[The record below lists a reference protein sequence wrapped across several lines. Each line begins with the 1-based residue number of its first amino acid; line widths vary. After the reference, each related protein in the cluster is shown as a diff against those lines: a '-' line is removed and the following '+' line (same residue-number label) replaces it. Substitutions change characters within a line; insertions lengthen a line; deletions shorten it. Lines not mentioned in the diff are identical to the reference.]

1 MPIAAHSR
9 RRCYA
14 AHRLMNPAVSTLRA
28 ILNPRSVA
36 VIGASGDPAKFGGRV
51 MHFLVKHGYRGRIVP
66 VHPTAT
72 EVLGIPAVPQLTA
85 AGEPVDVCLLALPA
99 AHLAAALEDCGRA
112 DARGAVVITADFAE
126 TGAEGAA
133 RQDELLQIARRH
145 NLRLIGPNCL
155 GFINPHLNLA
165 LTSSV
170 ALATEPMPRGAIG
183 LASQSGSLMAS
194 LISHAQDLGAGF
206 SVAATVGNQADVEL
220 CDLVEYFIAD
230 EATRAI
236 CLYVEG
242 LRDGKRF
249 LDLAQQARAAG
260 KPILAVKAGRSAAGQ
275 QVTQSH
281 TASLAGSHAVWEAAC
296 RDHAVILLDDPEALI
311 YCADFLIRF
320 GAPAVS
326 TIAVMSPSGGTVAV
340 TGDRVIAAG
349 LTLAE
354 PGATTATELQKLLP
368 PGRTINPLDVGG
380 LPRSSGLDSAL
391 TAYELFACDPAVG
404 AILIA
409 VATTPQLEDKVRQWG
424 AAALAGKKPTA
435 ILLTPGT
442 LVDGARAA
450 LKDIRCPYTN
460 RLDDALRVLRAAVDY
475 GEALR
480 NPPPPAQVSTTTA
493 TVQAHAAKLADG
505 RLTEP
510 ETKALLRACGIGTT
524 NDMLAHTA
532 EDAIAQA
539 QRIAYPVVLKGVCR
553 DLVHKSEA
561 GAVRLDIHDAE
572 ALRTAWRDIADGIS
586 AHLPGATIDGCVVQP
601 MIRGGVE
608 LIVGCRWD
616 AQFGAVVV
624 VGSGGVLVEIL
635 NDVQMAVAPVSAA
648 HAQRLIQRLRIAPIL
663 AGARGRP
670 AADIAALADTIARL
684 SELAAALGPRLTEL
698 DINPLLVREAGR
710 GAIALDGRAT
720 LTL

>member
-1 MPIAAHSR
+1 MPIGVHSWQ
-9 RRCYA
+9 RCYA
-14 AHRLMNPAVSTLRA
+14 ALRPMNPAVSILRA
-28 ILNPRSVA
+28 ILNPHSVA
-36 VIGASGDPAKFGGRV
+36 VCGASGDPAKFGGRV

-72 EVLGIPAVPQLTA
+72 DVLGIPAVPQL
-85 AGEPVDVCLLALPA
+85 AGHGAPVDVCLLALPA

-112 DARGAVVITADFAE
+112 GARGAVVITADFAE

-133 RQDELLQIARRH
+133 RQDELLRIAHRYK
-145 NLRLIGPNCL
+145 LRLIGPNCL
-155 GFINPHLNLA
+155 GYINPHLNLA

-230 EATRAI
+230 DATRAI

-242 LRDGKRF
+242 LRDGRRF

-260 KPILAVKAGRSAAGQ
+260 KPVLAVKAGRSAAGR

-281 TASLAGSHAVWEAAC
+281 TASLAGSYAVWEAAC

-340 TGDRVIAAG
+340 TGDRVVAAG

-354 PGATTATELQKLLP
+354 PGAATAAELQKLLP
-368 PGRTINPLDVGG
+368 RGRTINPLDVGG
-380 LPRSSGLDSAL
+380 LPRASGLDSAL
-391 TAYELFACDPAVG
+391 TAYELLVRDPAVG

-409 VATTPQLEDKVRQWG
+409 VATTPQLEDKVRRWG
-424 AAALAGKKPTA
+424 SAALAGKKPTA

-442 LVDGARAA
+442 LVDGARTA

-460 RLDDALRVLRAAVDY
+460 RLDDALRVLRSAVDY

-480 NPPPPAQVSTTTA
+480 HPPLPAQPSAISAAALT
-493 TVQAHAAKLADG
+493 HAAALPAG
-505 RLTEP
+505 RLNEP
-510 ETKALLRACGIGTT
+510 ETKALLRACGISTT
-524 NDMLAHTA
+524 DDVLARTPA
-532 EDAIAQA
+532 DAILQA
-539 QRIAYPVVLKGVCR
+539 QRMGYPVVLKGVCR
-553 DLVHKSEA
+553 ELIHKSEA
-561 GAVRLDIHDAE
+561 GAVKLDINDAD
-572 ALRTAWRDIADGIS
+572 ALHIAWRDIADGIS
-586 AHLPGATIDGCVVQP
+586 AHLLGATLDGCVVQP
-601 MIRGGVE
+601 MLTGGIE
-608 LIVGCRWD
+608 LIVGCHWD
-616 AQFGAVVV
+616 AQFGAVVI

-635 NDVQMAVAPVSAA
+635 NDVQMAVAPVSSA
-648 HAQRLIQRLRIAPIL
+648 HALRLIQGLRIAPIL

-670 AADIAALADTIARL
+670 PADIAALADTIARL
-684 SELAAALGPRLTEL
+684 SELATALGPRLTEL

-710 GAIALDGRAT
+710 GVIALDGRAT
-720 LTL
+720 LTP

>member
-1 MPIAAHSR
+1 
-9 RRCYA
+9 
-14 AHRLMNPAVSTLRA
+14 MNADVSTLRA
-28 ILNPRSVA
+28 ILNPRSLA
-36 VIGASGDPAKFGGRV
+36 VVGASSDPAKFGGRV
-51 MHFLVKHGYRGRIVP
+51 MNFLVKHGYRGRIVP
-66 VHPTAT
+66 VHPTAA
-72 EVLGIPAVPQLTA
+72 EVLGIPAVAQLAA
-85 AGEPVDVCLLALPA
+85 AGDPVDVCLLALPS

-112 DARGAVVITADFAE
+112 GARGAVIITADFAE

-133 RQDELLQIARRH
+133 RQEELLQIARRH
-145 NLRLIGPNCL
+145 GMRLIGPNCL

-170 ALATEPMPRGAIG
+170 ALAMEPMPRGAIG

-194 LISHAQDLGAGF
+194 LISHAQDLGTGF
-206 SVAATVGNQADVEL
+206 SVAATVGNQADLDL

-230 EATRAI
+230 QGTRAI

-242 LRDGKRF
+242 LRNGARF
-249 LDLAQQARAAG
+249 LELARRARTAG

-281 TASLAGSHAVWEAAC
+281 TASLAGSYAVWEAAC
-296 RDHAVILLDDPEALI
+296 RDHAVCVLDDPEALI

-326 TIAVMSPSGGTVAV
+326 TVAVMSPSGGTVAV
-340 TGDRVIAAG
+340 TGDRVAAAG
-349 LTLAE
+349 LTLAA
-354 PGATTATELQKLLP
+354 PGAGTVAGLRKLLP

-391 TAYELFACDPAVG
+391 TAYELLAQDPAVG

-409 VATTPQLEDKVRQWG
+409 VATTPQLEDKVRRWG

-435 ILLTPGT
+435 LLLTPGA

-450 LKDIRCPYTN
+450 LKSIHCPYTN
-460 RLDDALRVLRAAVDY
+460 RLDDALRVLRVAVEY
-475 GEALR
+475 GEAVR
-480 NPPPPAQVSTTTA
+480 NPPPPAPASNVTA
-493 TVQAHAAKLADG
+493 AAHAHAASLGAG

-510 ETKALLRACGIGTT
+510 ETKALLRACGISTT
-524 NDMLAHTA
+524 
-532 EDAIAQA
+532 EDVVARSVDEAVTTA
-539 QRIAYPVVLKGVCR
+539 QRTGYPVVLKGVCR

-561 GAVRLDIHDAE
+561 GAVKLALHDAD
-572 ALRTAWRDIADGIS
+572 AVRAAWHDIAGGIA
-586 AHLPGATIDGCVVQP
+586 AHLPGATLDGCVVQP
-601 MIRGGVE
+601 MISGGTE

-616 AQFGAVVV
+616 AQFGPVVV

-635 NDVQMAVAPVSAA
+635 GDVQMAVAPVSAA
-648 HAQRLIQRLRIAPIL
+648 HARTLISRLRIAPML
-663 AGARGRP
+663 AGVRGRP
-670 AADIAALADTIARL
+670 AADIAALANTVARL

-698 DINPLLVREAGR
+698 DINPLLVRAAGL
-710 GAIALDGRAT
+710 GAIALDARAT
-720 LTL
+720 LAH